1 MCFFIY
7 SNIVKNVEKKNVS
20 HNEPIAYFYNPEVSA
35 DNSVSEDDNFCWK
48 FSNFESRNIFIEPL
62 VNANNENIKTDLEM
76 RIDQLEMQ
84 LF

>member
-35 DNSVSEDDNFCWK
+35 DSSVSEDDNFC
-48 FSNFESRNIFIEPL
+48 
-62 VNANNENIKTDLEM
+62 
-76 RIDQLEMQ
+76 
-84 LF
+84 